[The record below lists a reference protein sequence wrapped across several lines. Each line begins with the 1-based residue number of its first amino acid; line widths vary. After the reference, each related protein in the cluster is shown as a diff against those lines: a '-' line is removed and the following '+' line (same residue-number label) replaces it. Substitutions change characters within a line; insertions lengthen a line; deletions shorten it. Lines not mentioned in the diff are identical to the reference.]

1 MVITLKPRGTVILFD
16 CKSSMVITLTHA
28 QSLFENKCEKKV
40 LLLSQ
45 FCVLKILTL
54 TVSGDSV
61 EYYVPMASTFILRGC
76 RNQKIKQKFI
86 EAFRLDFFTI
96 ILCLPL
102 FSLQSFIKKKRT
114 TIANLSE

>member
-1 MVITLKPRGTVILFD
+1 MFV

-28 QSLFENKCEKKV
+28 QSLFENKFEKKA

-45 FCVLKILTL
+45 FCVLEILTL

-76 RNQKIKQKFI
+76 RNQKNKTKIHRGI
-86 EAFRLDFFTI
+86 
-96 ILCLPL
+96 
-102 FSLQSFIKKKRT
+102 
-114 TIANLSE
+114 

>member
-1 MVITLKPRGTVILFD
+1 MFD

-28 QSLFENKCEKKV
+28 QSLFENKFEKKV

-45 FCVLKILTL
+45 FCFLKILTL

-76 RNQKIKQKFI
+76 RNQRIKQKFI